1 MKKLTGLKNIEET
14 FSSGINELY
23 SILQDNI
30 KDIKYEYQQNI
41 IDEKIKLLVN
51 ICNGE
56 KLDFNEIKLK
66 YLKPKE
72 IEYFEPTNINKNNGI
87 IDDNLLD
94 KINIDDKDYYY
105 ESINN
110 GIVYDTNTKPVGI
123 YKNGKIIFNNS

>member
-23 SILQDNI
+23 LILQDNI

-56 KLDFNEIKLK
+56 KLDFNEIKSK